1 MNAAELIYFF
11 CALTSLVAAWLLLRQ
26 YARRPSPLL
35 FWSFVGFLGL
45 AANNVLLF
53 VDLGLLPNTDLSF
66 PRTLVGAAALLTIV
80 YGLIWDTE
88 E

>member
-11 CALTSLVAAWLLLRQ
+11 CAATSLVAAWLLLRQ
-26 YARRPSPLL
+26 YARRPAPLL

-53 VDLGLLPNTDLSF
+53 VDLGLLPNSDLVVV
-66 PRTLVGAAALLTIV
+66 RTLVGAVAMLTIV
-80 YGLIWDTE
+80 FGLIWDSE
-88 E
+88 Q

>member
-11 CALTSLVAAWLLLRQ
+11 CAATSLVAAWLLLRQ
-26 YARRPSPLL
+26 YARRPAPLL

-53 VDLGLLPNTDLSF
+53 VDLGLLPDTDLAF
-66 PRTLVGAAALLTIV
+66 VRTLVGAVAMLTIV
-80 YGLIWDTE
+80 FGLIWDADQ
-88 E
+88 